1 MVILDILKQTDIK
14 ATLTKEGK
22 KMNADSNDD
31 VIVFFGG
38 GRAVPAKMISRSN
51 KTHLVFFLPHL
62 NPGSETDI
70 IEQIEARTSCTTAR
84 RAIVKK
90 VSGNNNVS
98 GRPLRASIEL
108 AFCQNDFSPAP
119 VDQSRISLAP
129 AQASKPLDAV
139 ITTAPGADRNTMLA
153 EYEIPDAKIGEEV
166 RIQDGFGGM
175 IKARIEEAKF
185 ESKNS
190 GVNIAACIVRVT
202 QFGYEPAHEIED
214 KIHEDS
220 TLAEPK
226 SQEEEPPVQTQA
238 KPDPSADENPPS
250 SVDESRNRETEPPLK
265 ATLPD
270 VTQKRIPATKI
281 NPLVLLASGALG
293 MLIAMV
299 TTGIWYLAEEG
310 EKPTAI
316 QTSVQNPMPTMSA
329 APPLNSDEEITR
341 LLAEDEPIYL
351 PMTTQNLQNFFGQ
364 SNALKMPGKLSGKTL
379 SGKLG
384 VSCPTSPP
392 YSQATDTTDV
402 SACFVS
408 LPANATAG
416 EFPLTKET
424 AKAWFHQDD
433 TACFREIN
441 SETSAGANRSKTR
454 LRINAERC
462 DWHFDAIKNCFDYSK
477 CTFTIPSFE
486 Q

>member
-1 MVILDILKQTDIK
+1 
-14 ATLTKEGK
+14 
-22 KMNADSNDD
+22 MNANSNDD

-51 KTHLVFFLPHL
+51 KTHLVFYLPHL

-84 RAIVKK
+84 RAVVKK

-119 VDQSRISLAP
+119 ADQSRVSLAP

-139 ITTAPGADRNTMLA
+139 ITTALGADRNTLLA
-153 EYEIPDAKIGEEV
+153 EYEIPDAKIGEEIQ
-166 RIQDGFGGM
+166 IQDDSGGM

-202 QFGYEPAHEIED
+202 QFGYEPAAKIED
-214 KIHEDS
+214 TANENPDAGGLKP
-220 TLAEPK
+220 AEADPRAQ
-226 SQEEEPPVQTQA
+226 SHIQPEQT
-238 KPDPSADENPPS
+238 ADENPPDYT
-250 SVDESRNRETEPPLK
+250 DESRNRETEPPRK
-265 ATLPD
+265 AMLPN
-270 VTQKRIPATKI
+270 VPQKQLPATKI

-293 MLIAMV
+293 MLIAIM
-299 TTGIWYLAEEG
+299 TAGIWLLAEEG
-310 EKPTAI
+310 EKPTSI
-316 QTSVQNPMPTMSA
+316 QTPVQNPAPVPTVSI
-329 APPLNSDEEITR
+329 APPLYSDEEIAR
-341 LLAEDEPIYL
+341 LLAEDDLIYL

-364 SNALKMPGKLSGKTL
+364 SNALKMPGKLSGKTE

-384 VSCPTSPP
+384 IGCPTTPP
-392 YSQATDTTDV
+392 YSQATNTTDV

-416 EFPLTKET
+416 EFRLTKET

-433 TACFREIN
+433 PACFREIN
-441 SETSAGANRSKTR
+441 SETSAGANRSEIR
-454 LRINAERC
+454 LRINAEKC

-477 CTFTIPSFE
+477 CTFTVPNFVK
-486 Q
+486 